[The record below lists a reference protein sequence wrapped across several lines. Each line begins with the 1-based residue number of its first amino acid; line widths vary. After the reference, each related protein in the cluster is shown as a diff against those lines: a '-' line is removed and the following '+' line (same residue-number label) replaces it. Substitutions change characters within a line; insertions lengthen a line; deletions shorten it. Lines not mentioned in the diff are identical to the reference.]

1 MYMAE
6 ENESFNPIP
15 QRVMPECLTSNNKP
29 SGELRARRSGLPSLE
44 WTFKGKKWGEKKGDQ
59 RWHHATKQKKNEV
72 SQ

>member
-29 SGELRARRSGLPSLE
+29 SGELRARRSGLPSSE
-44 WTFKGKKWGEKKGDQ
+44 WTFKGKKWGKK
-59 RWHHATKQKKNEV
+59 K
-72 SQ
+72 